1 MISYFQTFRTFQK
14 LLRELAVLIA
24 ARVETLS
31 ISSKRSPKYHAPFGP
46 HGMFD
51 MFSWKYA
58 KKGNKMERNK
68 QGFLCVTPISDTPPE
83 TPRTP
88 KTPLDPFR
96 PLFKTPP
103 ALLQGSHL
111 RSQFVIHS
119 SRRFRSYLQ
128 LQLKSKSCGTDN
140 TLIKYIRKFI
150 YIFFAGN
157 ILLLLSLILKMF
169 ISNYLN
175 SEKYIILKPHCI
187 SFH

>member
-1 MISYFQTFRTFQK
+1 MPGIISDLELESWNSNPTEVLMISYFSRTFQK
-14 LLRELAVLIA
+14 LPREYAVLIA
-24 ARVETLS
+24 AWVETLS

-83 TPRTP
+83 SPGTP

-119 SRRFRSYLQ
+119 KQAFP
-128 LQLKSKSCGTDN
+128 
-140 TLIKYIRKFI
+140 LI
-150 YIFFAGN
+150 FATTIKKQKLGN
-157 ILLLLSLILKMF
+157 W
-169 ISNYLN
+169 
-175 SEKYIILKPHCI
+175 
-187 SFH
+187 